1 MPTPA
6 ANSLIVA
13 TSGVPRVGG
22 SQSSG
27 INSDLSLI
35 KPKVILANSCM
46 ALGVFVVM
54 INVK

>member
-27 INSDLSLI
+27 INSVLSLI
-35 KPKVILANSCM
+35 KPKIILVDSYM
-46 ALGVFVVM
+46 VLGVFEL
-54 INVK
+54 